1 MKRRIPCLCENSF
14 SVEVPEEINLDE
26 RPQYIDEIL
35 DGTFMNF
42 ICGSCGKKHKPEFPM
57 IVRWPSRDLVMEVL
71 PEENRI
77 SFYRQKTKKQKGDK
91 TGTVIG
97 YPELADRIAV
107 LRDNFEPIAV
117 EALKYY
123 LQLKAEETYPDQ
135 EISVWYQQKT
145 GEALEFHLHGLEQDS
160 VAVMK
165 IPLPVYDKILADYT
179 SHPKGE
185 LFASLRFRS
194 YLSIRNTTL
203 PEGIKT

>member
-14 SVEVPEEINLDE
+14 TVEVPEEINLDE
-26 RPQYIDEIL
+26 GPQYIDEIL

-42 ICGSCGKKHKPEFPM
+42 ICGSCGKNHKPEFPM
-57 IVRWPSRDLVMEVL
+57 LVRWPSRDIVMEVL

-91 TGTVIG
+91 TETVIG

-123 LQLKAEETYPDQ
+123 LQLKAEETYPDR

-165 IPLPVYDKILADYT
+165 IPLPVYEKTLADYR

-185 LFASLRFRS
+185 LFTSLRFRS
-194 YLSIRNTTL
+194 YLSMRNTTL